1 MQTSINSLL
10 ELEDSLTHMFD
21 SDQRVA
27 MAVLEYLRNNRKVL
41 RDTDKEVI
49 LQVVT
54 DSQRTD
60 FWVKYESDEHY
71 YDLNF
76 KD

>member
-27 MAVLEYLRNNRKVL
+27 MAILEYLRNNKKML
-41 RDTDKEVI
+41 RDKDKEVV
-49 LQVVT
+49 LQVVN

-60 FWVKYESDEHY
+60 FWVKYESNEHY
-71 YDLNF
+71 YDLTF